1 MFSVLWDWVLIF
13 FIICFLLFLNLNISM
28 FILLV
33 FFFVLL
39 NILFRLFLLR
49 ERILL
54 FDRLSLKLLDISLGV

>member
-13 FIICFLLFLNLNISM
+13 FIICFLLFLNLNILM
-28 FILLV
+28 FILSV

-54 FDRLSLKLLDISLGV
+54 FDFLSLKLLDISLGV

>member
-13 FIICFLLFLNLNISM
+13 FIICFLLFLNLNILI
-28 FILLV
+28 FILSV

>member
-1 MFSVLWDWVLIF
+1 MFLVLWDWVLIF
-13 FIICFLLFLNLNISM
+13 FIICFLLFLNLNILM
-28 FILLV
+28 FILSV

>member
-13 FIICFLLFLNLNISM
+13 FIICFLLFLNLNILM
-28 FILLV
+28 FILSV